1 MTLPYPT
8 LMGSVRKCRP
18 CCMSS
23 PSQGTSSFSGAEE
36 ATSLNVCGST
46 ATDFANPR
54 QKTHEIT
61 FDPREVTYPWHR
73 WFGLTIATRKAGG
86 PHSERAYLCKLPESP
101 PHTML
106 VEVPKWMFDAAEC
119 AQMRLEAFPYVDCET
134 LRSLERTLMEQRAS
148 LRSTVIQ
155 PLPTG
160 HAGSGDTDG
169 SDPRSKMEKAV
180 GAVRRTTR
188 RSALE
193 RSVST
198 DTSRSSKPAGAVA
211 HQHADRQSRLRPA
224 RKRGA

>member
-1 MTLPYPT
+1 MT
-8 LMGSVRKCRP
+8 
-18 CCMSS
+18 
-23 PSQGTSSFSGAEE
+23 E
-36 ATSLNVCGST
+36 AG
-46 ATDFANPR
+46 FANPR

-160 HAGSGDTDG
+160 HAGTGGTDG

-188 RSALE
+188 RTALE

-224 RKRGA
+224 RKRGT